1 MKNYFAGQPIFIMA
15 VTLLILVFAAFP
27 ANVRGKEKASIENI
41 IIANTRDDL
50 IAYFDVA
57 DAFTEKMSQAVINGI
72 PATFSFYIS
81 IYKPRSAWFD
91 KKIAEKEIAST
102 LKYNSLK
109 EKFTV
114 TRPWNISQVCVT
126 ETFDEARR
134 KMTEI
139 DNLKIVS
146 LDRLTKG
153 EKYQLRI
160 KAELNRVTLPLYLHH
175 VLFFV
180 SLWDLE
186 TDWHTIDFIY

>member
-1 MKNYFAGQPIFIMA
+1 MKPYFAGSSRFVIA
-15 VTLLILVFAAFP
+15 VTVLILVFAAFP
-27 ANVRGKEKASIENI
+27 ASVTGKEKASIENI

-57 DAFTEKMSQAVINGI
+57 DAFTEKMKQAVLNGI
-72 PATFSFYIS
+72 PATFSFYTS
-81 IYKPRSAWFD
+81 IFKPRSAWFD
-91 KKIAEKEIAST
+91 KEIAEKEITST

-109 EKFTV
+109 EKFTI
-114 TRPWNISQVCVT
+114 TRPWHTTQVCVT
-126 ETFDEARR
+126 ETFDKARK

-146 LDRLTKG
+146 LDRLIKG

-160 KAELNRVTLPLYLHH
+160 KAELKRVTLPLYLHH